1 MGPSD
6 EILHLGCGP
15 LIAVDRFALFDVWSA
30 LTGEMGFVE
39 GRVSEE
45 ELTLEHDL
53 IRSVHLGARLHGE
66 HLMQLASEW
75 LIRAAPERQVSYL
88 LTWNDPEDALPLIE
102 LGYRL
107 IWGDLPEGPPPLVRM
122 FKAQPAQ
129 SGGNTAAWKACR
141 AALYGE
147 TEDDL
152 PRLRELAARADLVDG
167 RGRPL
172 NAVPC
177 GGSEFL

>member
-1 MGPSD
+1 M
-6 EILHLGCGP
+6 
-15 LIAVDRFALFDVWSA
+15 IAIDRFALSATWSA
-30 LTGEMGFVE
+30 LTAEMGFVE
-39 GRVSEE
+39 GRIAEE
-45 ELTLEHDL
+45 DLSFDHEL
-53 IRSVHLGARLHGE
+53 IYNVRAFARIHGE
-66 HLMQLASEW
+66 NLMQLASEW
-75 LIRAAPERQVSYL
+75 LIRAAPGRQVSYL
-88 LTWNDPEDALPLIE
+88 LTWNDPDDALPLIE

-129 SGGNTAAWKACR
+129 TGGNTAAWKACR

-147 TEDDL
+147 TENDL
-152 PRLRELAARADLVDG
+152 PRLRELAARAELVDG